1 MGTVKNEQKIK
12 QKIKTADEDVEKQE
26 LLPTVSSNVKLC
38 NSYRKWYGNSS
49 KNVKIKITNMIQQ
62 SHFWVYIKNN

>member
-12 QKIKTADEDVEKQE
+12 QKITTADEDVEKQE
-26 LLPTVSSNVKLC
+26 LLPTVSRNVKLC
-38 NSYRKWYGNSS
+38 NSYRKRYGNPS

-62 SHFWVYIKNN
+62 SHF